1 MSQFQRN
8 CVHCTGSH
16 QRCVFDANSPSQC
29 KRCIKLEMT
38 CLFKLSSQ
46 GRRNDL
52 ITSTDSNNHNW
63 RSVNTNESVQY
74 RHHHDGDSC
83 HGRVEE
89 VVTGINNNSIPT
101 LTEGGGCVD
110 HLTTV
115 VAPGIVVD
123 NGPHLELIKPNINR
137 GNFLSSQAI
146 VEVLR
151 EFDIAEKNDKNLWK
165 NITGGNKMRKW
176 IPDLHDIVRRVSLK
190 NVIENALQ
198 GYIKIVQEK
207 YPELIYWKVGA
218 IKSLPWA
225 PSQFEGHGGKLH
237 SDYAHSLENLEP
249 RLRPVSIIVGLNHFN
264 FMWLSDRKSRETEIR
279 EMTVF
284 PGQMIIFTNHCLH
297 AGGKNNTNEDQTRLF
312 AYLVSDVSHFPSGT
326 VTTWDWQRH
335 CEDPLINKP
344 SNSNNSLINMSRDK
358 HKFRLKTGRVA
369 SIGKNTNIAN
379 DVCDDDSNI
388 IDGVSL

>member
-1 MSQFQRN
+1 
-8 CVHCTGSH
+8 
-16 QRCVFDANSPSQC
+16 
-29 KRCIKLEMT
+29 MT

-83 HGRVEE
+83 HGRVDQVSSGDSGSVNMNESVQYRHHHDGDSCHGHVDQVTNLDSGVELGSVNANESAQYRHHHDGDSCHGRVEE
-89 VVTGINNNSIPT
+89 VVTVINNNSIPT

-207 YPELIYWKVGA
+207 YPELRYWKVGA

-335 CEDPLINKP
+335 CEDPLINCFFI
-344 SNSNNSLINMSRDK
+344 SVLMVI
-358 HKFRLKTGRVA
+358 KFMFV
-369 SIGKNTNIAN
+369 
-379 DVCDDDSNI
+379 
-388 IDGVSL
+388 